1 MPAQSPLHHSGKPTF
16 ASILL
21 LDGTAYFL
29 MLLILN
35 LLHVAFTVSAVADVS
50 SGPTSVIGTFEQPF
64 TSLLIG
70 RFLISLQKVQR
81 RLCDSTRSISLGD
94 FASQWQGSRNT
105 GDFIGALGAQP
116 SFHEDHE
123 EAEESDSL

>member
-94 FASQWQGSRNT
+94 FASQSQGSRNT